1 VETTRDLGCADLWA
15 KSLEQSL
22 ARRGR
27 PRRASVELYRL
38 KPERDLSSPRPLRE
52 SSAYWQIRRTA
63 VERAEMP
70 LSTAGGGAALALL
83 AATTLPSLLG
93 GRGTGAAIH
102 AQSGGPTRAP
112 GKLTAAITSALA
124 VAKSRDSG
132 ATAARSASAP
142 SQRES
147 APAGQTATPAAP
159 ATTPASHTATP
170 AIHTTAEFAA
180 VDHSATSAHTTVT
193 ASHKAVGAVLTGSV
207 ASVQRMLGVTADGVL
222 GPQTAAAIRSFQ
234 AAHGLTADGIVGPA
248 TWSALMGTEKP
259 TGADSTLVSAHAT
272 PVDATAAVTSDTARA
287 TPSAHAASTAVPT
300 AGPTDGPTAAPTPA
314 PATHHAASATHHAAP
329 ATHRATSTATT
340 SKTAKAA
347 TTHHSASQRTAIL
360 SGGASAP
367 TAGPVAAAPV
377 IAPTPATPTLTGVKA
392 LQARLGVAVDGDFGP
407 LTEAKVIAF
416 QRAHDLT
423 PNGIVNAATRA
434 ALGLGPG
441 PVLKE
446 VGAPAAVAPTPTAS
460 PTTTTTGGSSIGSS
474 APPSTTATAEVAE
487 MIAAGNQ
494 IATLPYIYGGG
505 HASFSAAG
513 YDCSGSVSYVLHAAG
528 LLSSPE
534 DSSELESYG
543 APGPGR
549 YVTIYATGG
558 HAWMTIDGRRFD
570 TVALQE
576 TGTRWA
582 SGGGE
587 FSGYVVRHPVG
598 L

>member
-1 VETTRDLGCADLWA
+1 VETTRDLGCAELWA

-93 GRGTGAAIH
+93 GRGGAGAAIH
-102 AQSGGPTRAP
+102 AKAGGPTRVS

-124 VAKSRDSG
+124 LAKSRDSG
-132 ATAARSASAP
+132 GAAARASATPP
-142 SQRES
+142 SEPTTAS
-147 APAGQTATPAAP
+147 HTTAPAGHTTTASHTTAPAGHTTAP
-159 ATTPASHTATP
+159 AT
-170 AIHTTAEFAA
+170 HTTAPAGHATSSSTTEFATLENSAASSRAA
-180 VDHSATSAHTTVT
+180 VSHHASAD
-193 ASHKAVGAVLTGSV
+193 GAVLTGSV
-207 ASVQRMLGVTADGVL
+207 ATVQRLLGVTADGVI
-222 GPQTAAAIRSFQ
+222 GPQTGAAIRSFQ
-234 AAHGLTADGIVGPA
+234 AAHGLAVDGIVGPA
-248 TWSALMGTEKP
+248 TWSALIHTEKP
-259 TGADSTLVSAHAT
+259 TKGDSTLVSAPAAPAHAT
-272 PVDATAAVTSDTARA
+272 TAAVSDTARA
-287 TPSAHAASTAVPT
+287 TRSAHATSTADPT
-300 AGPTDGPTAAPTPA
+300 AGPAPA
-314 PATHHAASATHHAAP
+314 PATHPAKPASTTAPPANTP
-329 ATHRATSTATT
+329 ATNGS
-340 SKTAKAA
+340 AA
-347 TTHHSASQRTAIL
+347 TGTGIL
-360 SGGASAP
+360 SGGASA
-367 TAGPVAAAPV
+367 GPLASAPHAPV
-377 IAPTPATPTLTGVKA
+377 TTPTPAAPTLTGVKA

-407 LTEAKVIAF
+407 LTEARVIAF
-416 QRAHDLT
+416 QRAHGLT
-423 PNGIVNAATRA
+423 PDGVVGATTRA

-441 PVLKE
+441 PALTE
-446 VGAPAAVAPTPTAS
+446 VGAPATVTPTAPAS
-460 PTTTTTGGSSIGSS
+460 PTTTLTGGSSTGSS
-474 APPSTTATAEVAE
+474 AQPSTTATAEVAE
-487 MIAAGNQ
+487 MIAAANE
-494 IATLPYIYGGG
+494 IATVPYIYGGG
-505 HASFSAAG
+505 HASFTAAG
-513 YDCSGSVSYVLHAAG
+513 YDCSGSVSYVLHAGG

-534 DSSELESYG
+534 DSSQLESYG

-549 YVTIYATGG
+549 YVTIYATDG